1 MRRSVFRKPSLK
13 ASFKARTTGR
23 AKRAVKRAI
32 IPGYGKKGTGFIKNP
47 KRSMYNAV
55 YHRTS
60 IDTLKPIKNKKRT
73 TQGQGSQQSSSSCLW
88 WIFWIVI
95 LILCLANIHITLGI
109 LLVCGVVWLLV
120 KLFKK
125 HDKITSSNTVNVDQ
139 NDVPNTSKLPTA
151 KPVVHEGNLVAG
163 NKSYNINPKIL
174 PLLYFTDGQLK
185 NIDSEVGEP
194 SAISINFPVAEGQF
208 QKLNYYP
215 SYSELTPEQRDGF
228 LSWLSTDLSNIPDIG
243 FAFLLL
249 YCLERHI
256 LHDEY
261 LEESLKIISKL
272 QSQINNGSFDYYSST
287 SIGYIFFI
295 HKRLDLLKY
304 VDLNKCDIKLQI
316 LLSHRLSA
324 DQLIALASKVDFRN
338 QHYIKEYPEL
348 FKKALVE
355 DLKRNFGSEY
365 FEYELS
371 NIQKLKK
378 EPYMFSNY
386 SLRKGNNRPDLLM
399 PDPLSDRKLCHDIY
413 AELQKAHDQVKG
425 FLEIKRAVESKKDKS
440 KKKIAKPKRIN
451 SKTGYPMSTD
461 KQIRNATEQLKLT
474 RKFLK
479 NNQISSYS
487 SRSSQEKMEDLVW
500 NNSAEKMDSAD
511 LEYKKGEWDKAEKL
525 WLTCVAINYRAA
537 NRLRIMYQKEHRF
550 NDAVQ
555 IIDFAVDSPVL
566 RKINNDS
573 YITDFKKKLE
583 TAEQKSMKH
592 ENEDQSKLSE
602 EDLKKLNRDSDYWF
616 KKIETADCKIKLN
629 T

>member
-73 TQGQGSQQSSSSCLW
+73 TQGQGNQQSSSSCLW

-139 NDVPNTSKLPTA
+139 NDVPNTSKLPAA
-151 KPVVHEGNLVAG
+151 KPVVYEENLVAG

-208 QKLNYYP
+208 QKLSYYP
-215 SYSELTPEQRDGF
+215 SYSGLTSEQRNGF
-228 LSWLSTDLSNIPDIG
+228 LTWLTTDLSNVPDIG

-272 QSQINNGSFDYYSST
+272 QGQISNGSFDYYSST
-287 SIGYIFFI
+287 SIGYILFI

-316 LLSHRLSA
+316 LLSHKLSA
-324 DQLIALASKVDFRN
+324 DQLISLATEVDFRN
-338 QHYIKEYPEL
+338 RYYIKEYPEL
-348 FKKALVE
+348 FKKALIE
-355 DLKRNFGSEY
+355 SLKREFGSEY

-386 SLRKGNNRPDLLM
+386 SLRKGNNQPDLLM

-616 KKIETADCKIKLN
+616 KKIKTVKFYV
-629 T
+629 

>member
-1 MRRSVFRKPSLK
+1 MRRRSVFRKPSLK

-228 LSWLSTDLSNIPDIG
+228 LNWLSTDLSNIPDIG

-355 DLKRNFGSEY
+355 NLKRNFGSEY

-616 KKIETADCKIKLN
+616 KKIETVKFYV
-629 T
+629 

>member
-1 MRRSVFRKPSLK
+1 MRRRSVFRKPSLK

-73 TQGQGSQQSSSSCLW
+73 IQGQGSQQSSSSCLW

-355 DLKRNFGSEY
+355 DLKRNFGSEC

-479 NNQISSYS
+479 INRISSYS

-592 ENEDQSKLSE
+592 ENEDQSKLSK

-616 KKIETADCKIKLN
+616 KKIETVKFYV
-629 T
+629 

>member
-13 ASFKARTTGR
+13 ASFKARTTSR

-109 LLVCGVVWLLV
+109 LLVCGVVWILV

-355 DLKRNFGSEY
+355 DLKRNLGSEY

-511 LEYKKGEWDKAEKL
+511 LEYKNGEWDKAEKL

-616 KKIETADCKIKLN
+616 KKIETVKFYV
-629 T
+629 

>member
-1 MRRSVFRKPSLK
+1 MRRRSVFRKPSLK

-73 TQGQGSQQSSSSCLW
+73 IQGQGSQQSSSSCLW

-272 QSQINNGSFDYYSST
+272 QNQINNGSFDYYSST

-355 DLKRNFGSEY
+355 NLKRNFGSEY

-616 KKIETADCKIKLN
+616 KKIETVKFYV
-629 T
+629 

>member
-1 MRRSVFRKPSLK
+1 MRRRSVFRKPSLK

-73 TQGQGSQQSSSSCLW
+73 IQGQGSQQSSSSCLW

-208 QKLNYYP
+208 QKLSYYP
-215 SYSELTPEQRDGF
+215 SYSGLTSEQRNGF
-228 LSWLSTDLSNIPDIG
+228 LTWLTTDLSNVPDIG

-355 DLKRNFGSEY
+355 NLKRNFGSEY

-616 KKIETADCKIKLN
+616 KKIETVKFYV
-629 T
+629 

>member
-73 TQGQGSQQSSSSCLW
+73 TQSQGSQQSSSSCLW

-355 DLKRNFGSEY
+355 NLKRNFGSEY

-616 KKIETADCKIKLN
+616 KKIETIKFYV
-629 T
+629 

>member
-73 TQGQGSQQSSSSCLW
+73 TQGQGNQQSSSSCLW

-139 NDVPNTSKLPTA
+139 NDVPNTSKLPAA

-355 DLKRNFGSEY
+355 DLKRNFGSEC

-413 AELQKAHDQVKG
+413 VELQKAHDQVKG
-425 FLEIKRAVESKKDKS
+425 FLEIKRAVEPETNKS
-440 KKKIAKPKRIN
+440 KKRIAKPKRIN

-555 IIDFAVDSPVL
+555 IIDFAIDSPVL
-566 RKINNDS
+566 RKVNNDS
-573 YITDFKKKLE
+573 YVTDFKKKLE

-592 ENEDQSKLSE
+592 ENEDQSKLSK
-602 EDLKKLNRDSDYWF
+602 EDFEKLNSDSDYWF
-616 KKIETADCKIKLN
+616 KKVNNITYS
-629 T
+629 

>member
-1 MRRSVFRKPSLK
+1 MRRSAFRKPSLK

-32 IPGYGKKGTGFIKNP
+32 IPGYGKKGIGFIKNP

-139 NDVPNTSKLPTA
+139 KDVPNTSKLPTA

-355 DLKRNFGSEY
+355 NLKRNFGSEY

-616 KKIETADCKIKLN
+616 KKIETVKFYV
-629 T
+629 

>member
-1 MRRSVFRKPSLK
+1 MRRRSVFRKPSLK

-109 LLVCGVVWLLV
+109 LFVCGVVWLLV

-139 NDVPNTSKLPTA
+139 NDMPNTSKLPTA

-304 VDLNKCDIKLQI
+304 ADLNKCDIKLQI

-355 DLKRNFGSEY
+355 NLKRNFGSEY
-365 FEYELS
+365 FKYELS

-413 AELQKAHDQVKG
+413 VELQKAHDQVKG
-425 FLEIKRAVESKKDKS
+425 FLEIKRAVEPETNKS
-440 KKKIAKPKRIN
+440 KKRIAKPKRIN

-461 KQIRNATEQLKLT
+461 KQIKNATEQLKLT

-479 NNQISSYS
+479 NNQTNPYKL
-487 SRSSQEKMEDLVW
+487 RNSQEKIEDLVW
-500 NNSAEKMDSAD
+500 NNSAEKMDNAD

-525 WLTCVAINYRAA
+525 WLACVAINYRAA

-555 IIDFAVDSPVL
+555 IIDFAIDSPVL
-566 RKINNDS
+566 RKVNNDS
-573 YITDFKKKLE
+573 YVTDFKKKLE

-602 EDLKKLNRDSDYWF
+602 EDFEKLNSNSDYWF
-616 KKIETADCKIKLN
+616 KKVNNITYS
-629 T
+629 

>member
-73 TQGQGSQQSSSSCLW
+73 TQGQGNQQSSSSCLW

-125 HDKITSSNTVNVDQ
+125 HDKITSSNTVNVNQ

-215 SYSELTPEQRDGF
+215 SYSGLTSEQRNGF
-228 LSWLSTDLSNIPDIG
+228 LTWLTTDLSNVPDIG

-272 QSQINNGSFDYYSST
+272 QGQISNGSFDYYSST
-287 SIGYIFFI
+287 SIGYILFI

-355 DLKRNFGSEY
+355 NLKRNFGSEY

-616 KKIETADCKIKLN
+616 KKIETVKFYV
-629 T
+629 

>member
-1 MRRSVFRKPSLK
+1 MRRRSVFRKPSLK

-73 TQGQGSQQSSSSCLW
+73 IQGQGSQQSSSSCLW

-324 DQLIALASKVDFRN
+324 DQLIASASKVDFRN

-355 DLKRNFGSEY
+355 NLKRNFGSEY
-365 FEYELS
+365 FKYELS

-616 KKIETADCKIKLN
+616 KKIETVKFYV
-629 T
+629 

>member
-1 MRRSVFRKPSLK
+1 MRRSAFRKPSLK

-32 IPGYGKKGTGFIKNP
+32 IPGYGKKGIGFIKNP

-139 NDVPNTSKLPTA
+139 KDVPNTSKLPTA

-272 QSQINNGSFDYYSST
+272 QGQISNGSFDYYSST
-287 SIGYIFFI
+287 SIGYILFI

-355 DLKRNFGSEY
+355 NLKRNFGSEY

-616 KKIETADCKIKLN
+616 KKIETVKFYV
-629 T
+629 

>member
-1 MRRSVFRKPSLK
+1 MRRRSVFRKPSLK

-73 TQGQGSQQSSSSCLW
+73 IQGQGSQQSSSSCLW

-139 NDVPNTSKLPTA
+139 KDVPNTSKLPTA

-324 DQLIALASKVDFRN
+324 DQLITLASKVDFRN

-355 DLKRNFGSEY
+355 DLKRNFGSEC

-479 NNQISSYS
+479 NNHISSYS

-616 KKIETADCKIKLN
+616 KKIETVKFYV
-629 T
+629 

>member
-73 TQGQGSQQSSSSCLW
+73 IQGQGSQQSSSSCLW

-324 DQLIALASKVDFRN
+324 DQLIALATEVDFRN
-338 QHYIKEYPEL
+338 RYYIKEYPEL
-348 FKKALVE
+348 FKKALIE
-355 DLKRNFGSEY
+355 SLKREFGSEY

-386 SLRKGNNRPDLLM
+386 SLRKGNNQPDLLM

-616 KKIETADCKIKLN
+616 KKIETVKFYV
-629 T
+629 

>member
-73 TQGQGSQQSSSSCLW
+73 TQGQGRQQSSSSCLW

-208 QKLNYYP
+208 QKLSYYP
-215 SYSELTPEQRDGF
+215 SYSGLTPEQRDGF

-386 SLRKGNNRPDLLM
+386 SLRKDNNQPDLLM
-399 PDPLSDRKLCHDIY
+399 PDLLSDKKLCHEIY
-413 AELQKAHDQVKG
+413 VKLQKAHDQVKG

-479 NNQISSYS
+479 NNKISSYS
-487 SRSSQEKMEDLVW
+487 SKSSQEKMEDLVW

-616 KKIETADCKIKLN
+616 KKIETVKFYV
-629 T
+629 

>member
-1 MRRSVFRKPSLK
+1 MRRRSVFRKPSLK

-151 KPVVHEGNLVAG
+151 KPVVHEGNIVAG

-228 LSWLSTDLSNIPDIG
+228 LSWLSTDLSNVPDIG

-272 QSQINNGSFDYYSST
+272 QGQISNGSFDYYSST
-287 SIGYIFFI
+287 SIGYILFI

-355 DLKRNFGSEY
+355 NLKRNFGSEY

-592 ENEDQSKLSE
+592 ENEDQSKLSK

-616 KKIETADCKIKLN
+616 KKIETVKFYV
-629 T
+629 

>member
-151 KPVVHEGNLVAG
+151 KPVVHEENLVAG

-208 QKLNYYP
+208 QKLSYYP
-215 SYSELTPEQRDGF
+215 SYSGLTSEQRNGF
-228 LSWLSTDLSNIPDIG
+228 LTWLTTDLSNVPDIG

-355 DLKRNFGSEY
+355 NLKRNFGSEY

-566 RKINNDS
+566 RKINSDS

-616 KKIETADCKIKLN
+616 KKIETVKFYV
-629 T
+629 

>member
-139 NDVPNTSKLPTA
+139 NDVPNTSKLPAA
-151 KPVVHEGNLVAG
+151 KPVVHEENLVAG

-272 QSQINNGSFDYYSST
+272 QSQVNNGSFDYYSST

-355 DLKRNFGSEY
+355 DLKRNFGSEC

-616 KKIETADCKIKLN
+616 KKIETVKFYV
-629 T
+629 

>member
-1 MRRSVFRKPSLK
+1 MRRRSVFRKPSLK

-109 LLVCGVVWLLV
+109 LFVCGVVWLLV

-324 DQLIALASKVDFRN
+324 DQLISLATEVDFRN

-413 AELQKAHDQVKG
+413 VELQKAHDQVKG

-555 IIDFAVDSPVL
+555 IIDFAIDSPVL
-566 RKINNDS
+566 RKVNNDS
-573 YITDFKKKLE
+573 YVTDFKKKLE

-602 EDLKKLNRDSDYWF
+602 EDFEKLNSDSDYWF
-616 KKIETADCKIKLN
+616 KKVNNITYS
-629 T
+629 

>member
-139 NDVPNTSKLPTA
+139 NDMPNTSKLPTA

-324 DQLIALASKVDFRN
+324 DQLISLATEVDFRN
-338 QHYIKEYPEL
+338 RYYIKEYPEL
-348 FKKALVE
+348 FKKALIE
-355 DLKRNFGSEY
+355 SLKREFGSES

-386 SLRKGNNRPDLLM
+386 SLRKDNNRPDLLM
-399 PDPLSDRKLCHDIY
+399 LDPLSDRKLCHDIY

-602 EDLKKLNRDSDYWF
+602 EDFEKLNSDSDYWF
-616 KKIETADCKIKLN
+616 KKVNNITYS
-629 T
+629 

>member
-1 MRRSVFRKPSLK
+1 MRRRSVFRKPSLK

-215 SYSELTPEQRDGF
+215 SYSGLTSEQRNGF
-228 LSWLSTDLSNIPDIG
+228 LTWLTTDLSNIPDIG

-355 DLKRNFGSEY
+355 NLKRNFGSEY

-616 KKIETADCKIKLN
+616 KKIETVKFYV
-629 T
+629 

>member
-1 MRRSVFRKPSLK
+1 MRRRSVFRKPSLK

-324 DQLIALASKVDFRN
+324 DQLIALATEVDFRN
-338 QHYIKEYPEL
+338 RYYIKEYPEL
-348 FKKALVE
+348 FKKALIE
-355 DLKRNFGSEY
+355 SLKREFGSEY

-616 KKIETADCKIKLN
+616 KKIETVKFYV
-629 T
+629 

>member
-73 TQGQGSQQSSSSCLW
+73 TQGQGNQQSSSSCLW

-139 NDVPNTSKLPTA
+139 NDVPNTSKLPAA
-151 KPVVHEGNLVAG
+151 KPVVYEENLVAG

-208 QKLNYYP
+208 QKLSYYP
-215 SYSELTPEQRDGF
+215 SYSGLTSEQRNGF
-228 LSWLSTDLSNIPDIG
+228 LTWLTTDLSNVPDIG

-355 DLKRNFGSEY
+355 NLKRNFGSEY

-386 SLRKGNNRPDLLM
+386 SLRKGNNQPDLLM

-616 KKIETADCKIKLN
+616 KKIETIKFYV
-629 T
+629 

>member
-139 NDVPNTSKLPTA
+139 NDMPNTSKLPTA

-355 DLKRNFGSEY
+355 DLKRNFGSEC

-413 AELQKAHDQVKG
+413 VELQKAHDQVKG
-425 FLEIKRAVESKKDKS
+425 FLEIKRAVEPETNKS
-440 KKKIAKPKRIN
+440 KKRIAKPKRIN

-555 IIDFAVDSPVL
+555 IIDFAIDSPVL
-566 RKINNDS
+566 RKVNNDS
-573 YITDFKKKLE
+573 YVTDFKKKLE

-592 ENEDQSKLSE
+592 ENEDQSKLSK
-602 EDLKKLNRDSDYWF
+602 EDFEKLNSDSDYWF
-616 KKIETADCKIKLN
+616 KKVNNITYS
-629 T
+629 

>member
-139 NDVPNTSKLPTA
+139 NDVPNTSKLPAA
-151 KPVVHEGNLVAG
+151 KPVVYEENLVAG

-208 QKLNYYP
+208 QKLSYYP
-215 SYSELTPEQRDGF
+215 SYSGLTSEQRNGF
-228 LSWLSTDLSNIPDIG
+228 LTWLTTDLSNVPDIG

-272 QSQINNGSFDYYSST
+272 QSQIHNGSFDYYSST

-316 LLSHRLSA
+316 LLSHKLSA
-324 DQLIALASKVDFRN
+324 DQLISLATEVDFRN
-338 QHYIKEYPEL
+338 RYYIKEYPEL
-348 FKKALVE
+348 FKKALIE
-355 DLKRNFGSEY
+355 SLKREFGSEY

-616 KKIETADCKIKLN
+616 KKIETIKFYV
-629 T
+629 

>member
-1 MRRSVFRKPSLK
+1 MRRRSVFRKPSLK

-60 IDTLKPIKNKKRT
+60 IDTLKPIKDKKRT
-73 TQGQGSQQSSSSCLW
+73 TQNQGSQQSSSSCLW

-163 NKSYNINPKIL
+163 NKSYNINPQIL

-324 DQLIALASKVDFRN
+324 DQLIALASKVNFRN

-479 NNQISSYS
+479 INQISSYS

-616 KKIETADCKIKLN
+616 KKIETVKFYV
-629 T
+629 

>member
-73 TQGQGSQQSSSSCLW
+73 TQGQGNQQSSSSCLW

-109 LLVCGVVWLLV
+109 LFVCGVVWLLV

-139 NDVPNTSKLPTA
+139 NDMPNTSKLLTA

-194 SAISINFPVAEGQF
+194 SAISINFPVTEGQF
-208 QKLNYYP
+208 QKLDYYP

-228 LSWLSTDLSNIPDIG
+228 LSWLSTDLSNITDIG

-324 DQLIALASKVDFRN
+324 DQLIALATEVDFRN

-386 SLRKGNNRPDLLM
+386 SLRKDNNQPDLLM

-413 AELQKAHDQVKG
+413 VELQKAHDQVKG
-425 FLEIKRAVESKKDKS
+425 FLEIKRAVEPETNKS
-440 KKKIAKPKRIN
+440 KKRIAKPKRIN

-461 KQIRNATEQLKLT
+461 KQIKNATEQLKLT

-479 NNQISSYS
+479 NNQTNPYKL
-487 SRSSQEKMEDLVW
+487 RNSQEKIEDLVW
-500 NNSAEKMDSAD
+500 NNSAEKMDNAD
-511 LEYKKGEWDKAEKL
+511 LEYKKGEWDKAETL
-525 WLTCVAINYRAA
+525 WLACVAINYRAA

-555 IIDFAVDSPVL
+555 IIDFALDSPVL
-566 RKINNDS
+566 RKVNNDS
-573 YITDFKKKLE
+573 YVTDFKKKLE

-602 EDLKKLNRDSDYWF
+602 EDFEKLNSDSDYWF
-616 KKIETADCKIKLN
+616 KKVN
-629 T
+629 NYS

>member
-1 MRRSVFRKPSLK
+1 MRRRSVFRKPSLK

-60 IDTLKPIKNKKRT
+60 IDTLKPIKDKKRT
-73 TQGQGSQQSSSSCLW
+73 TRNQENQQSSSSCLW

-109 LLVCGVVWLLV
+109 LAVCGVVWLLV

-151 KPVVHEGNLVAG
+151 KPVVPEGNLIAG
-163 NKSYNINPKIL
+163 NKSYNINSKIL

-185 NIDSEVGEP
+185 NIDLELEEP
-194 SAISINFPVAEGQF
+194 SAISVNLPVAEGQF
-208 QKLNYYP
+208 QKLSYYP

-228 LSWLSTDLSNIPDIG
+228 LSWLSTDLTTIPDIG

-256 LHDEY
+256 LQNEY
-261 LEESLKIISKL
+261 LEESLRIISKL
-272 QSQINNGSFDYYSST
+272 QSQISNGSFDYYSFT

-295 HKRLDLLKY
+295 YKRLDLIKCIN
-304 VDLNKCDIKLQI
+304 LNKCDIKLQI
-316 LLSHRLSA
+316 LLSNKLSA
-324 DQLIALASKVDFRN
+324 DQLIALVTEVDFRN

-355 DLKRNFGSEY
+355 VLKKDFGSEY

-371 NIQKLKK
+371 NIQKLKR

-386 SLRKGNNRPDLLM
+386 SLRKNDNQPDLLM
-399 PDPLSDRKLCHDIY
+399 PDPLSDRNLYHDIY
-413 AELQKAHDQVKG
+413 TELQKAHDQVKE
-425 FLEIKRAVESKKDKS
+425 FLEIKRAVEPKMDKS
-440 KKKIAKPKRIN
+440 NKGQIAKPKRIN

-461 KQIRNATEQLKLT
+461 KQIKNATEQLKLT

-602 EDLKKLNRDSDYWF
+602 EDLTKLNRDSDYWF
-616 KKIETADCKIKLN
+616 KKINNITHF
-629 T
+629 

>member
-1 MRRSVFRKPSLK
+1 MRRRSVFRKPSLK

-73 TQGQGSQQSSSSCLW
+73 IQGQGSQQSSSSCLW

-139 NDVPNTSKLPTA
+139 KDVPNTSKLPTA

-355 DLKRNFGSEY
+355 NLKRNFGSEY

-413 AELQKAHDQVKG
+413 TELQKAHDQVKG

-479 NNQISSYS
+479 INRISSYS

-616 KKIETADCKIKLN
+616 KKIETVKFYV
-629 T
+629 

>member
-272 QSQINNGSFDYYSST
+272 QSQIHNGSFDYYSST

-316 LLSHRLSA
+316 LLSHKLSA
-324 DQLIALASKVDFRN
+324 DQLISLATEVDFRN
-338 QHYIKEYPEL
+338 RYYIKEYPEL
-348 FKKALVE
+348 FKKALIE
-355 DLKRNFGSEY
+355 SLKREFGSEY

-616 KKIETADCKIKLN
+616 KKIETIKFYV
-629 T
+629 

>member
-109 LLVCGVVWLLV
+109 LFVCGVVWLLV

-139 NDVPNTSKLPTA
+139 NDMPNTSKLPTA

-316 LLSHRLSA
+316 LLSHKLSA
-324 DQLIALASKVDFRN
+324 DQLISLATEVDFRN
-338 QHYIKEYPEL
+338 RYYIKEYPEL
-348 FKKALVE
+348 FKKALIE
-355 DLKRNFGSEY
+355 SLKREFGSEY

-592 ENEDQSKLSE
+592 ENEDQSKLSK

-616 KKIETADCKIKLN
+616 KKIETIKFYV
-629 T
+629 

>member
-60 IDTLKPIKNKKRT
+60 IDTLKPIKDKKRT
-73 TQGQGSQQSSSSCLW
+73 TQNQGSQQSSSSCLW

-163 NKSYNINPKIL
+163 NKSYNINPQIL
-174 PLLYFTDGQLK
+174 PLLYFIDGQLK

-324 DQLIALASKVDFRN
+324 DQLIALASKVNFRN

-386 SLRKGNNRPDLLM
+386 SLRKDNNQPDLLM

-413 AELQKAHDQVKG
+413 AELQKAHDQMKG
-425 FLEIKRAVESKKDKS
+425 FLEIKRAVEPKKDKS

-461 KQIRNATEQLKLT
+461 KQIKNATEQLKLT

-487 SRSSQEKMEDLVW
+487 SRSSQEKMEGLVW
-500 NNSAEKMDSAD
+500 NNSAEKMDNAD

-525 WLTCVAINYRAA
+525 WLACVAINYRAA

-555 IIDFAVDSPVL
+555 IIDFAIDSPVL
-566 RKINNDS
+566 RKVNNDS

-602 EDLKKLNRDSDYWF
+602 EDFEKLNRDSDYWF
-616 KKIETADCKIKLN
+616 KKIETVKFYV
-629 T
+629 

>member
-23 AKRAVKRAI
+23 TKRAVKRAI

-73 TQGQGSQQSSSSCLW
+73 TQGQGSQQSFSSCLW

-139 NDVPNTSKLPTA
+139 NDVPNTSKLPAA
-151 KPVVHEGNLVAG
+151 KPVVHEENLVAG

-287 SIGYIFFI
+287 SIEYIFFI

-324 DQLIALASKVDFRN
+324 DKLISLATEVDFRN
-338 QHYIKEYPEL
+338 RYYIKEYPEL
-348 FKKALVE
+348 FKKALIE
-355 DLKRNFGSEY
+355 SFKREFGSEY

-413 AELQKAHDQVKG
+413 VELQKAHDQVKG

-592 ENEDQSKLSE
+592 ENEDQSKLSK

-616 KKIETADCKIKLN
+616 KKIETVKFYV
-629 T
+629 

>member
-73 TQGQGSQQSSSSCLW
+73 TQGQGNQQSSSSCLW

-151 KPVVHEGNLVAG
+151 KPVVHEENLVAG

-355 DLKRNFGSEY
+355 NLKRNFGSEY

-616 KKIETADCKIKLN
+616 KKIETIKFYV
-629 T
+629 

>member
-1 MRRSVFRKPSLK
+1 MRRRSVFRKPSLK

-73 TQGQGSQQSSSSCLW
+73 TQGQGNQQSSSSCLW

-139 NDVPNTSKLPTA
+139 NDVPNTSKLPAA
-151 KPVVHEGNLVAG
+151 KPVVYEENLVAG

-208 QKLNYYP
+208 QKLSYYP
-215 SYSELTPEQRDGF
+215 SYSGLTSEQRNGF
-228 LSWLSTDLSNIPDIG
+228 LTWLTTDLSNVPDIG

-272 QSQINNGSFDYYSST
+272 QGQISNGSFDYYSST
-287 SIGYIFFI
+287 SIGYILFI

-316 LLSHRLSA
+316 LLSHKLSA
-324 DQLIALASKVDFRN
+324 DQLISLATEVDFRN
-338 QHYIKEYPEL
+338 RYYIKEYPEL
-348 FKKALVE
+348 FKKALIE
-355 DLKRNFGSEY
+355 SLKREFGSEY

-386 SLRKGNNRPDLLM
+386 SLRKGNNQPDLLM

-616 KKIETADCKIKLN
+616 KKIETIKFYV
-629 T
+629 

>member
-1 MRRSVFRKPSLK
+1 MRRRSVFRKPSLK

-139 NDVPNTSKLPTA
+139 NNVPNTSKLPNA

-272 QSQINNGSFDYYSST
+272 QGQISNGSFDYYSST
-287 SIGYIFFI
+287 SIGYILFI

-355 DLKRNFGSEY
+355 NLKRNFGSEY

-616 KKIETADCKIKLN
+616 KKIETVKFYV
-629 T
+629 

>member
-1 MRRSVFRKPSLK
+1 MRKRSVFRKPSLK

-139 NDVPNTSKLPTA
+139 NDVPNTSKLPAA
-151 KPVVHEGNLVAG
+151 KPVVYEENLVAG

-324 DQLIALASKVDFRN
+324 DQLITLASKVDFRN

-355 DLKRNFGSEY
+355 DLKRNFGSEC

-479 NNQISSYS
+479 NNHISSYS

-616 KKIETADCKIKLN
+616 KKIETVKFYV
-629 T
+629 

>member
-1 MRRSVFRKPSLK
+1 MRKRSVFRKPSLK

-95 LILCLANIHITLGI
+95 LILCLTNIHITLGI

-139 NDVPNTSKLPTA
+139 KDVPNTSKLPTA

-324 DQLIALASKVDFRN
+324 DQLITLASKVDFRN

-355 DLKRNFGSEY
+355 DLKRNFGSEC

-479 NNQISSYS
+479 NNHISSYS

-573 YITDFKKKLE
+573 YITDFKNKLE

-616 KKIETADCKIKLN
+616 KKIETVKFYV
-629 T
+629 

>member
-73 TQGQGSQQSSSSCLW
+73 TQGQGNQQSSSSCLW

-215 SYSELTPEQRDGF
+215 SYSELAPEQRDVF

-355 DLKRNFGSEY
+355 NLKRNFGSEY

-616 KKIETADCKIKLN
+616 KKIETIKFYV
-629 T
+629 